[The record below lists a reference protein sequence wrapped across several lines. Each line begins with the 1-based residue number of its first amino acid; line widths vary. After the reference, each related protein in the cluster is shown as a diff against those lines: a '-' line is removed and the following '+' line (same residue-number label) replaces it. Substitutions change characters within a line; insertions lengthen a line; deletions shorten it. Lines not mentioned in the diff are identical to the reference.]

1 MTQVTKVNRRKEIK
15 AKEEL
20 QAQFQLAISKNN
32 KKILS
37 WLDSGDKESAV
48 ASVSSTSAAAPNSYD
63 FSASNNAFFDLPIVP
78 NGSGLSSMDSS
89 SFKVGDFINSKEG
102 DISNL
107 KTQSSNVGKTA
118 PDSKAMTALKNNLR
132 TKSRKT
138 VETKFKEREG
148 PKNFKQTIK
157 KAKESGV
164 SDSKAAKPEGED
176 DDDEDIAALRSRSV
190 KKSGIQQFGK
200 KKGGRP
206 F

>member
-32 KKILS
+32 KRILS
-37 WLDSGDKESAV
+37 WLDTGDKEGAV
-48 ASVSSTSAAAPNSYD
+48 ASVSTSTTPDSYD
-63 FSASNNAFFDLPIVP
+63 FSASNNAFFNLPIVP

-132 TKSRKT
+132 TKNRKI
-138 VETKFKEREG
+138 VEKKFKEREG

-157 KAKESGV
+157 KAKELSA
-164 SDSKAAKPEGED
+164 SDSKVPKQEVEE